1 MGANALGYAGLG
13 NLAGSIAAL
22 LLAGAAQAASESVA
36 EGQSAV
42 QRSDAL
48 EEIVVTANKRSQV
61 LQEVGVTADVLSAS
75 QLAERRISTLGDI
88 AEAVPSLSYS
98 ASENNTPVFTLRG
111 IGFNEAA
118 LATYP
123 TVSVYVDETPLP
135 FPVMSQ
141 QGAFDLQRIE
151 VLKGPQGTLYG
162 ENSTGGAINYIAAKP
177 TSEFSA
183 GQDLSYG
190 RFNTVELNGFVSG
203 PISDTLK
210 GRVAIHAIH
219 RDAWQR
225 SYTSPNE
232 LGKSEAYAARAMLD
246 WTPRT
251 DLRFN
256 FVVTAWKDKSDP
268 QAGQLVAIDQQVPPG
283 AKAGVTN
290 YPYPPNDNRA
300 ADWSHSGPSPSGST
314 VGFDPFSDRTFYQ
327 ATFRGD
333 VDLSDNVV
341 LTSLTSYARFKQRQ
355 AVDYDG
361 IALNDDD
368 IPLNDGTIR
377 TFYEELRLTN
387 GNSSGFRWIV
397 GGNYQDSHIHEDDA
411 ITYSDGSTSFPGLN
425 NIYENGFRSDTDRKD
440 YAAFGNVEIDV
451 APRFTA
457 IAGARYTHNRT
468 STDICN
474 YDLGDGHVAALITGL
489 GSLLTGQQLPA
500 LGPDDCVTL
509 GFDNIPGPHYVNTL
523 SEDNVS
529 WRAGLNYKPS
539 KSALLY
545 LTVSRGY
552 KAGSYPTISAS
563 SFRQYIPVTQESVAA
578 YETGLKTSFLDRRL
592 TFNAAAYYYEYKDK
606 QIRGKVLDP
615 VFGVLNALV
624 NVPRSH
630 LYGAEAE
637 VRARP
642 IRGLEVGATVTYVA
656 SRVDEYTGT
665 NVVGGQGN
673 LAGNTIPFAP
683 KWQSQFDVQYK
694 WDAGR
699 VSPFVGA
706 DVSSRSKA
714 TTYIGGESIII
725 PQSAFSSTAPG
736 VAYPFAIDPYT
747 LVNLRA
753 GISWADGKWQ
763 AMIWGK
769 NVFNRYYWQNSI
781 YAFDTGFRF
790 AGRPA
795 MYGVTLSSSF

>member
-1 MGANALGYAGLG
+1 MDANAWEHFALR
-13 NLAGSIAAL
+13 NLAGSIAML
-22 LLAGAAQAASESVA
+22 LLAGIAQAAPESA
-36 EGQSAV
+36 ASGQAV
-42 QRSDAL
+42 DAL
-48 EEIVVTANKRSQV
+48 EEVVVTANKRSQA
-61 LQEVGVTADVLSAS
+61 LQDVGVTADVLSAS
-75 QLAERRISTLGDI
+75 QLADRRISTLSDI
-88 AEAVPSLSYS
+88 AQAVPSLSYS

-111 IGFNEAA
+111 VGFNEAA

-177 TSEFSA
+177 SNEFSA

-203 PISDTLK
+203 PFSDSLK
-210 GRVAIHAIH
+210 GRLAIHAVH
-219 RDAWQR
+219 GDDWQK
-225 SYTSPNE
+225 SYTSSNE
-232 LGKSEAYAARAMLD
+232 LGESEAYAARAILD

-256 FVVTAWKDKSDP
+256 FAITAWKDKSDP
-268 QAGQLVAIDQQVPPG
+268 QAGQLVVIEQQVPAG
-283 AKAGVTN
+283 AKPGVTN
-290 YPYPPNDNRA
+290 YPYPANEGRT
-300 ADWSHSGPSPSGST
+300 ADWSNSGPSPDGTT
-314 VGFDPFSDRTFYQ
+314 VGFDPYSDRSFYQ
-327 ATFRGD
+327 TVLRGD
-333 VDLSDNVV
+333 VDFTDSVV

-368 IPLNDGTIR
+368 IPYNDGTIR
-377 TFYEELRLTN
+377 TFYQELRLTN
-387 GNSSGFRWIV
+387 GGSSGFRWIV
-397 GGNYQDSHIHEDDA
+397 GGNYQDSRIHEDDA
-411 ITYSDGSTSFPGLN
+411 ITYSDGSTSYPGLN
-425 NIYENGFRSDTDRKD
+425 NIYENGFRSDTTRKD
-440 YAAFGNVEIDV
+440 YAGFGNIEFDV

-489 GSLLTGQQLPA
+489 GSLLTGQQLPP
-500 LGPDDCVTL
+500 LGPDGCITL
-509 GFDNIPGPHYVNTL
+509 AFNNIPGPHFVDTL

-529 WRAGLNYKPS
+529 WRAGVNYKPGDS
-539 KSALLY
+539 TLLY
-545 LTVSRGY
+545 LTASRGY

-563 SFRQYIPVTQESVAA
+563 SFRQYIPVTQESVTA

-624 NVPRSH
+624 NMPRSH

-637 VRARP
+637 ARFRP
-642 IRGLEVGATVTYVA
+642 LRGLEIGATVTYVA
-656 SRVDEYTGT
+656 SRVDEYVGT
-665 NVVGGQGN
+665 SVVGEQQN
-673 LAGNTIPFAP
+673 FAGNRIPFAP
-683 KWQSQFDVQYK
+683 RWQSQFDVQYK

-699 VSPFVGA
+699 VSPFIGA

-714 TTYIGGESIII
+714 TTYIGGESITV
-725 PQSAFSSTAPG
+725 PRSATSSTAPG
-736 VAYPFAIDPYT
+736 VTYPFTIDAYT

-763 AMIWGK
+763 AMLWGK

-781 YAFDTGFRF
+781 YAFDTGFRL